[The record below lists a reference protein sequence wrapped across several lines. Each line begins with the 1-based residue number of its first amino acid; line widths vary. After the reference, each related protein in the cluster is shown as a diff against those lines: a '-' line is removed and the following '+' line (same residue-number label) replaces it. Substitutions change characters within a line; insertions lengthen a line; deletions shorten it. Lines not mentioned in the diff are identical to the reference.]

1 MGLMLIIDYIQTGFM
16 FYFFLLLSCL
26 LFFCYIMP
34 LFYYFCQVSSFFL
47 VIMKQLCLFVLL
59 VKEQCCALVLFYN
72 FMFFFFTKCN
82 DPIMKILMQGPPQN
96 YSRRTQ
102 QLFEDLLNYTVINTV
117 TPHQELF

>member
-1 MGLMLIIDYIQTGFM
+1 
-16 FYFFLLLSCL
+16 
-26 LFFCYIMP
+26 
-34 LFYYFCQVSSFFL
+34 
-47 VIMKQLCLFVLL
+47 MKQLYLFVLL

-72 FMFFFFTKCN
+72 FMLFFTKGN

-102 QLFEDLLNYTVINTV
+102 QLFEDLLNYTVINTM